1 MEIPQ
6 NENTFRMKKGQQK
19 QKMWGLNMKSKL
31 IIIETGISQFI
42 YSDGNWKIW
51 RLLDY
56 QLLSQGT

>member
-42 YSDGNWKIW
+42 YSDGN
-51 RLLDY
+51 
-56 QLLSQGT
+56 